1 MDRRSWLWRR
11 KKSPDGETESSGSIS
26 LRSERLSDDQSLSN
40 HNTQSPE
47 VTSRAVFSDEKI
59 DDNLKT
65 VSENLSEALLDI
77 PSEEDLVA
85 EHARVA
91 EEAVSGWERAENEVL
106 FLKRQVDAFTLKNSA
121 LEERIGHLD
130 GALKECLRQ
139 LRQEREHKEEK
150 IYEAI
155 AKKTHEWDLKRTE
168 LESQISE
175 LHSQILNAKTGA
187 LSNLDSAEKEN
198 LNLRLDLVSKSEE
211 LKQRIFERDLG
222 TRAAETASKQHLD
235 NIKKVAKLEAECNRL
250 KMVARKVAMVNDN
263 QSVTA
268 PSVYVKSFTDSQ
280 SDNGE
285 RISVIENECWG
296 NRGLDM
302 IYYGPCHHDSRA
314 SSLVTVDRSIT
325 IHSVHEINL
334 MDDFL
339 EMERLAASPEM
350 YSGGTRNT
358 EKQVGEN
365 PLRSELE
372 VMINRTAE
380 LEGILEKVYDD
391 KVNLELALTKC
402 QNQLRTSENQLK
414 GIEAGL
420 IDHSSQL
427 SSANKAKEALQ
438 KEVEVTKLRL
448 KNSMKRFDDA
458 EVKLVH
464 IQNQLAIANEAKNM
478 CGLQLEDANIKKA
491 EAESKLR
498 VMELEQETL
507 RAKISTLQD
516 DVEKERKFSED
527 TVDKCAIL
535 ETEISR
541 LKVDSQL
548 QRSTIA
554 EEFRIN
560 QDKELV
566 VAATKFSACQK
577 TIASLGLQ
585 LKSLATFEDLML
597 TSTDVISPQETY

>member
-11 KKSPDGETESSGSIS
+11 KKSPNGETESSGSIS
-26 LRSERLSDDQSLSN
+26 SRSERLSDDQSLSN

-47 VTSRAVFSDEKI
+47 VTSRAVLSDEKI

-77 PSEEDLVA
+77 PSEEDFVA

-139 LRQEREHKEEK
+139 LRQEREHKEQK

-155 AKKTHEWDLKRTE
+155 AKKTHEWNLKRSE
-168 LESQISE
+168 LENQISE

-187 LSNLDSAEKEN
+187 LSNLESVEKEN
-198 LNLRLDLVSKSEE
+198 SNLRLDLVSKSEE
-211 LKQRIFERDLG
+211 LKQITFERDLG
-222 TRAAETASKQHLD
+222 THAAETASKQHLD

-285 RISVIENECWG
+285 RISVIENDCWG

-314 SSLVTVDRSIT
+314 SSLVTVDRSI
-325 IHSVHEINL
+325 IIPSVEINL

-358 EKQVGEN
+358 EKQAGEN

-380 LEGILEKVYDD
+380 LEGILEKMYDD

-420 IDHSSQL
+420 IDLSSQL

-448 KNSMKRFDDA
+448 KNSLKRFDEA

-464 IQNQLAIANEAKNM
+464 IQNQLAIVNEAKNM
-478 CGLQLEDANIKKA
+478 CELQLEDANIKKA

-566 VAATKFSACQK
+566 VAASKFSVCQK

-585 LKSLATFEDLML
+585 LKSLATFEDLMM
-597 TSTDVISPQETY
+597 TSTELML